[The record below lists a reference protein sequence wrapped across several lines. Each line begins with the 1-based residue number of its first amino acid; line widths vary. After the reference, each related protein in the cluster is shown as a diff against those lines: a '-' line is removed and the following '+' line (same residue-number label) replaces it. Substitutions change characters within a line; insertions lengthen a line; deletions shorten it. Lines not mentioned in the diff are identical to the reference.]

1 MLYSFIEDR
10 KVSLGDVEHTYNKGI
25 PQGSCLDPIL
35 WNIFINDILE
45 LDLGQDAHMQAFAKK
60 KAIVSV
66 FNKTEHHETRRL
78 SEDASVFMAE
88 LKAIETAIVYA
99 TSNYFSYAKIITD
112 SRPRRMLGVAGNEL
126 ADSYAK
132 QTILKEDIDFHLNST
147 FKSIKKAAHNAI
159 KIAWQQQW
167 TTSVKG
173 RAVPML
179 CPKVNF
185 NSLHGNYFINQIITG
200 HAAIA
205 IY

>member
-1 MLYSFIEDR
+1 ME
-10 KVSLGDVEHTYNKGI
+10 VHETKGRR
-25 PQGSCLDPIL
+25 LL
-35 WNIFINDILE
+35 HVHRWLE
-45 LDLGQDAHMQAFAKK
+45 NEW

-66 FNKTEHHETRRL
+66 FNKTEQHHETRRL

-112 SRPRRMLGVAGNEL
+112 SRSTKAHVGGAGNEL
-126 ADSYAK
+126 ADSNAK
-132 QTILKEDIDFHLNST
+132 QATLKEDIDFHLNST

-173 RAVPML
+173 RAVHVL

-185 NSLHGNYFINQIITG
+185 NRLHGNYFINQIITG
-200 HAAIA
+200 HGAIA